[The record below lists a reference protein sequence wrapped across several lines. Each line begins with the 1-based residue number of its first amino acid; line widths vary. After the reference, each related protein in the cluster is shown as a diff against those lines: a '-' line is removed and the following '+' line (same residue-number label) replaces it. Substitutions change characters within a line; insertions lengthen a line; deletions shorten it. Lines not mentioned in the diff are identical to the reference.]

1 MSIPSRAI
9 RKVSQIPISFWG
21 MFVKEWKVLI
31 TRKKYLYLSI
41 ALPLILGII
50 YIFTLSTS
58 MNGISLGVCDFDNTQ
73 VTRDA
78 LNSMT
83 EFEVHII
90 QNDNCSQ
97 TLKENVRTGEYL
109 FGIIIPEG
117 FSSRLENLQQSR
129 LEVLYDNTDAG
140 TSSMVSWR
148 IDSALSPFQQEIV
161 KLFATE
167 IKSQSK
173 QVSEGTK
180 IIVNSATESL
190 LIPRSIRNKA
200 LEVQDQIDTL
210 ANLDPQ
216 FVATPIHV
224 EKVGV
229 FKSHSSLALGLAPLF
244 VILNLFLVL
253 MLSSTGVISD
263 KKMKMFSRLRA
274 SNSSPGIYI
283 ISKIV
288 FFFLI
293 SLAQFIIIFLLF
305 LLFKANIAFNF
316 IPMIK
321 AVLLISLINSL
332 IGFLIGLLSDNEGVA
347 LLISLVITLPAMFL
361 SGMFFPVKLL
371 PKGLQI
377 ISNILPVQVEMLSLK
392 EAVLFNTSIAN
403 NFFLIPLALFII
415 TIYFLNRQN

>member
-1 MSIPSRAI
+1 MSIPGRAI
-9 RKVSQIPISFWG
+9 KKISQIPISFWG

-58 MNGISLGVCDFDNTQ
+58 MRGISLGVCDFDNTQ
-73 VTRDA
+73 TTHNA
-78 LNSMT
+78 LNSMSD
-83 EFEVHII
+83 FDVQII
-90 QNDNCSQ
+90 TDNNCSDI
-97 TLKENVRTGEYL
+97 LRENVRSGKFL

-117 FSSRLENLQQSR
+117 FSSRLEDLQQSR

-161 KLFATE
+161 KVFATE
-167 IKSQSK
+167 IKTQSQ
-173 QVSEGTK
+173 QVSEGTE
-180 IIVNSATESL
+180 IIVETTDSL
-190 LIPRSIRNKA
+190 LIPKSIRNKA
-200 LEVQDQIDTL
+200 LEVQNQIDTL

-216 FVATPIHV
+216 FVATPINV
-224 EKVGV
+224 AKVGV
-229 FKSHSSLALGLAPLF
+229 FESHSSLALGLAPLF

-274 SNSSPGIYI
+274 SNSSPWVYV

-293 SLAQFIIIFLLF
+293 SLAQFVIIFILF
-305 LLFKANIAFNF
+305 LIFKANITINF

-377 ISNILPVQVEMLSLK
+377 ISNILPVQVEMISLK
-392 EAVLFNTSIAN
+392 EAVLFNSSVAN
-403 NFFLIPLALFII
+403 MFFLIPLGLFIA
-415 TIYFLNRQN
+415 TLYFLKRQN